1 VETTTTTTTTSTTKN
16 KKDKKIRKSPVQ
28 KCTRLY
34 RSLFD
39 TVSILVNLIQ
49 KITLNKENKKEEKQN
64 ENKDQNKRKKQ
75 KKEKNKIKSEKM
87 DPIQEKWVNNLIG
100 DKFKQGFQSLPD
112 QLQLRLAP
120 STQKIAKLVGW
131 NYQLPGDLGIYIKK
145 DKKKKKRKASDKKV
159 LQQTKKTKIS
169 KPSTGTN
176 STKKAQDKTKSKS

>member
-1 VETTTTTTTTSTTKN
+1 M
-16 KKDKKIRKSPVQ
+16 KIKI
-28 KCTRLY
+28 KTR
-34 RSLFD
+34 
-39 TVSILVNLIQ
+39 
-49 KITLNKENKKEEKQN
+49 EK
-64 ENKDQNKRKKQ
+64 NKRKK
-75 KKEKNKIKSEKM
+75 KTKIKSEKM

-159 LQQTKKTKIS
+159 LQQTKNK
-169 KPSTGTN
+169 N
-176 STKKAQDKTKSKS
+176 